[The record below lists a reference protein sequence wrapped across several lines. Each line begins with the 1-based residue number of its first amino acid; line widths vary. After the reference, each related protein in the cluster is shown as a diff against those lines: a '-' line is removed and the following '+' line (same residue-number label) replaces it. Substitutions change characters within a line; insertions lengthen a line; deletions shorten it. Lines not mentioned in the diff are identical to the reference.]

1 MRIRQKNCCN
11 CSSLI
16 TNGAFCPKCNCKV
29 KINVSYHTAP
39 LVLALFAGRH
49 ELPAHDYVIYSS
61 FDFERKRAIE
71 TPEFGEFV
79 MKATMADF
87 ADVRVIV
94 TGLTPALIQFLKT
107 YKNHSSITL
116 LHYDIVS
123 KEYWEQ
129 KF

>member
-1 MRIRQKNCCN
+1 M
-11 CSSLI
+11 
-16 TNGAFCPKCNCKV
+16 
-29 KINVSYHTAP
+29 
-39 LVLALFAGRH
+39 LALFAGRH